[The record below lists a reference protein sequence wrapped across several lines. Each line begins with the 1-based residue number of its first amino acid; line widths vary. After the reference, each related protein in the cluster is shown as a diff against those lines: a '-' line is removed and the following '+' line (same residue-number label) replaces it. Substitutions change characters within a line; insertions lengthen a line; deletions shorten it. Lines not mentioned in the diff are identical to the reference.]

1 MKKNILLLVILFFIS
16 TLVSCS
22 QKEKVKS
29 ENLEYSFYVA
39 NWNVENLF
47 DVIDDPDK
55 NDEEFLPSGSK
66 EWTERKLINKMT
78 NLARVIEFM
87 NDGNGPDILGVEE
100 VENEALLIDLTE
112 NYLENKNYKI
122 AYSESPD
129 ARGIDNGLIY
139 NSEVFGIE
147 SVNPLS
153 IQFDEPKSSRDIL
166 FVQLVA
172 HKNKE
177 VLNVFVNH
185 WPSRREGLKESEK
198 FRINAAETLLKEI
211 DKLKKENPNPAII
224 ILGDFND
231 LPANISISKT
241 LNAKPINCEDE
252 NRDSFL
258 QNITYNL
265 FQKGEGSYKYKDNW
279 NMLDQIIISN
289 SLLDKVGIDYICNSF
304 IIIKP
309 DFMVEQEGK
318 YKGTPWPTFGGRK
331 YLGGYSDHFPV
342 GAKFIINN

>member
-29 ENLEYSFYVA
+29 ENLEHSFYVA

-55 NDEEFLPSGSK
+55 NDEDFLPSGSK

-147 SVNPLS
+147 SVNPL
-153 IQFDEPKSSRDIL
+153 
-166 FVQLVA
+166 
-172 HKNKE
+172 
-177 VLNVFVNH
+177 
-185 WPSRREGLKESEK
+185 
-198 FRINAAETLLKEI
+198 
-211 DKLKKENPNPAII
+211 
-224 ILGDFND
+224 
-231 LPANISISKT
+231 
-241 LNAKPINCEDE
+241 
-252 NRDSFL
+252 
-258 QNITYNL
+258 
-265 FQKGEGSYKYKDNW
+265 
-279 NMLDQIIISN
+279 
-289 SLLDKVGIDYICNSF
+289 
-304 IIIKP
+304 
-309 DFMVEQEGK
+309 
-318 YKGTPWPTFGGRK
+318 
-331 YLGGYSDHFPV
+331 
-342 GAKFIINN
+342 